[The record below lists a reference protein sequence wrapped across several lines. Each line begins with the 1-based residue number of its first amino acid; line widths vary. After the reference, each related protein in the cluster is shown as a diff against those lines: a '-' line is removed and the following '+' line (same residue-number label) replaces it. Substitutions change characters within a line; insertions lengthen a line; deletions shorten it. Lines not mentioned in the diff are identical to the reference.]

1 MTLDVLFVNADSSAV
16 AYQGLAGRF
25 SAIEPPTWSLLLA
38 QASRNH
44 GSEVAILDCSAENLD
59 SQKAV
64 ERIVNANPKLVVF
77 VVYGQNPNSGTTN
90 MIGNTEC
97 CKLLKEV
104 SPNIKT
110 CFVGSHTSALPKEVL
125 SLSYVDFILQNEG
138 VYALQN
144 LVKTDLSTDLDKV
157 KGIGYKLD
165 GKVIL
170 TAPEITVP
178 SDRMDIDL
186 PGYAWDFKPIKEKAI
201 R

>member
-1 MTLDVLFVNADSSAV
+1 MTLDVLFVNADSSAI

-38 QASRNH
+38 QACRSN
-44 GSEVAILDCSAENLD
+44 GIEVAILDCSAENLD
-59 SQKAV
+59 SEKAV
-64 ERIVNANPKLVVF
+64 IKITKLNPKLVVF
-77 VVYGQNPNSGTTN
+77 VVYGQNPSSGTTN

-104 SPNIKT
+104 APNIKT

-144 LVKTDLSTDLDKV
+144 LLKTDLITDLDKI

-165 GKVIL
+165 GKPKL
-170 TAPEITVP
+170 TIPEITVP

-186 PGYAWDFKPIKEKAI
+186 Q
-201 R
+201 